1 MIGVMVMSI
10 TTHGDPYPDVAKL
23 REPLRAAQRRIC
35 ELEAA
40 KAKPENRG
48 YETYFDQEIES
59 IRQSVAP
66 YQEAYD
72 QAMDAIIAESCSV

>member
-1 MIGVMVMSI
+1 MS
-10 TTHGDPYPDVAKL
+10 TMNQVSYPDTAKL
-23 REPLRAAQRRIC
+23 RESLNTAKRRIR
-35 ELEAA
+35 ELEQA
-40 KAKPENRG
+40 KAKSENRG